1 MESLGKGMVIAGL
14 ALVLIGGIVWLL
26 GPRWFSG
33 GWLPGDISVRR
44 GNFSFHFPIVT
55 CLVVSVV
62 LSVLVRLFN
71 R

>member
-14 ALVLIGGIVWLL
+14 ALVLIGMVIWWV

-33 GWLPGDISVRR
+33 GWLPGDISVKR
-44 GNFSFHFPIVT
+44 GNVSFHFPIVT

-62 LSVLVRLFN
+62 LTLLTRLFN